1 MSAWAL
7 LVAAALAGPPARPAP
22 RPPPRPD
29 AAAASSPAAAP
40 IPAGRVTIEVQV
52 VHASDSADG
61 VDPRLKSLASSLRY
75 LKFKGYKLLSA
86 PSATLSAG
94 ADASF
99 PLEGGRELSVTLV
112 ERDDARARVRVRIV
126 RGAERMLDTTVSI
139 NRDGTFIVAGPAY
152 EAGILVLPLRAHY

>member
-1 MSAWAL
+1 VSGWAL

-22 RPPPRPD
+22 RP
-29 AAAASSPAAAP
+29 APAAAQAAATV
-40 IPAGRVTIEVQV
+40 PAGRVTIEVQV

-75 LKFKGYKLLSA
+75 LKFKGYRLLSA
-86 PSATLSAG
+86 PSATLKAG

-152 EAGILVLPLRAHY
+152 EDGILVLPLRAHY